1 MTWPA
6 DSELACREL
15 VELVTDYLDGALP
28 PAERNRLEAH
38 LFGCPACVAHVDQLR
53 QLLQVAR
60 GLGRRLD
67 EGALSPETRAA
78 LLAAF
83 RGYRRS
89 GRNGAGGP

>member
-1 MTWPA
+1 MTPPA

-28 PAERNRLEAH
+28 PAERSRLEAH
-38 LFGCPACVAHVDQLR
+38 VSACPACVAYVEQLR

-60 GLGRRLD
+60 LGCRLD
-67 EGALSPETRAA
+67 ESALSPETRAA

-83 RGYRRS
+83 RGYRSR
-89 GRNGAGGP
+89 RNGAGDP